1 MQPSTR
7 LRELLGGGQTLVM
20 PDAYDALSARIIE
33 QLGFEAV
40 QCSGFS
46 MALAACEA
54 SEAAFGLE
62 RNLAATRSICG
73 AVAVPVMADG
83 EDGFGDETAIS
94 STIRRFIE
102 AGVAGINLED
112 QVLGQPG
119 PKRLIPLEQA
129 VAKLQAA
136 RQAAEQAGAA
146 DLIINARTDA
156 LAAAETET
164 EGLAEAVNRANAY
177 LQAGGD
183 LVFVVG
189 VGTLDQVKLLVRE
202 INGPVSIAAGMP
214 NNLDNFSIAQL
225 RDCGVARGSLPALLI
240 FSAIQAMQ
248 QTLTI
253 VREDDGFERIIADRL
268 TCDMAA
274 VQALLQG

>member
-7 LRELLGGGQTLVM
+7 LRELLGRGQTLVM
-20 PDAYDALSARIIE
+20 PDAYDPLSARIIE
-33 QLGFEAV
+33 KLGFEAV

-62 RNLAATRSICG
+62 RNLAITRSICG
-73 AVAVPVMADG
+73 SVSVPVMADG
-83 EDGFGDETAIS
+83 EDGFGDETAIPA
-94 STIRRFIE
+94 TIRRFLE

-119 PKRLIPLEQA
+119 PKRIIPLDQA
-129 VAKLQAA
+129 LAKLRAA
-136 RQAAEQAGAA
+136 RLAGGP
-146 DLIINARTDA
+146 DLILNARTDA
-156 LAAAETET
+156 LAAAETAP
-164 EGLAEAVNRANAY
+164 EGLAEAVRRSNAY

-183 LVFVVG
+183 LAFVVG
-189 VGTLDQVKLLVRE
+189 VSTLDQVALLVRE
-202 INGPVSIAAGMP
+202 IDGPVSIAAGMP
-214 NNLDNFSIAQL
+214 NSLGNFSIAQL
-225 RDCGVARGSLPALLI
+225 RDCGVARVSLPSLMV

-248 QTLTI
+248 QALTI
-253 VREDDGFERIIADRL
+253 VREDDGFERIIAGER

-274 VQALLQG
+274 VQALLQR